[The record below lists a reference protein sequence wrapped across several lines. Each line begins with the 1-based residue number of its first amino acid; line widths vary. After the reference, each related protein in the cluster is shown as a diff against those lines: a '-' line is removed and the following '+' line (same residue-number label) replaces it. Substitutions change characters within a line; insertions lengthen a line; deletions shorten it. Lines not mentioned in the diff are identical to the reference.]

1 MENKVKCFEVVK
13 NTGVEI
19 SGKYQLEILHL
30 SNYQINQGIMCDW
43 FGLIS
48 NQNGYFP

>member
-1 MENKVKCFEVVK
+1 MENKVKYFEVVK

-30 SNYQINQGIMCDW
+30 SNLFFMRNQGIMCD
-43 FGLIS
+43 
-48 NQNGYFP
+48 